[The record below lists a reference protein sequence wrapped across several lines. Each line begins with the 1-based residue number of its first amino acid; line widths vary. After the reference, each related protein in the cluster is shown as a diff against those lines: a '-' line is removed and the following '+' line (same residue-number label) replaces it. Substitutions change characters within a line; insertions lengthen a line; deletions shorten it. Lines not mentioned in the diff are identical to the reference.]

1 MKHPHLWLR
10 AISVVAIIAV
20 MVALPGAS
28 SPASTQQAWPAAG
41 IAYAEKIDQEVWKA
55 LEKAPDGKVAV
66 LVKLAE
72 QADLSAASGIEDWNA
87 RGWAVFNA
95 LSSTA
100 ERTQPDVMARIQIAE
115 AAGQASDA
123 KSFWIVNLISLR
135 ADQAT
140 IIDLASM
147 PQVDAIL
154 PAFKL
159 EKPDPVVEDPGIAPE
174 AIEWGVAKINAD
186 DVWTTYGVTGAGAVA
201 ANVDTGVQYDH
212 PALVSHY
219 RGNLGG
225 GTFDHNY
232 NWFNPSPAAPCSDPT
247 VPCDDNGHGSHT
259 MGTMIGDDG
268 GTNQIG
274 VAPGAKWIAAYGCC
288 PSNEALLE
296 AQQWMVAPTD
306 LAGNNPDPSKRP
318 NVCLLYTSPS
328 PRDRTRSRMPSSA

>member
-55 LEKAPDGKVAV
+55 LETAPDGKVAV

-72 QADLSAASGIEDWNA
+72 QADLSAASRIEDWNA
-87 RGWAVFNA
+87 RGWAVYNA

-147 PQVDAIL
+147 PQVGAIL

-159 EKPDPVVEDPGIAPE
+159 EKPDPVVEDPGAAPE
-174 AIEWGVAKINAD
+174 ADRVGRGED
-186 DVWTTYGVTGAGAVA
+186 QRRRR
-201 ANVDTGVQYDH
+201 VD
-212 PALVSHY
+212 
-219 RGNLGG
+219 NL
-225 GTFDHNY
+225 
-232 NWFNPSPAAPCSDPT
+232 
-247 VPCDDNGHGSHT
+247 
-259 MGTMIGDDG
+259 
-268 GTNQIG
+268 
-274 VAPGAKWIAAYGCC
+274 
-288 PSNEALLE
+288 
-296 AQQWMVAPTD
+296 
-306 LAGNNPDPSKRP
+306 R
-318 NVCLLYTSPS
+318 
-328 PRDRTRSRMPSSA
+328 RDRRRRRRGQRRHRRAVRPSCPG